1 MQSIVKDIKVQL
13 NILAAKTVSESF
25 DRPNIFYSVGVVV
38 MCDEGCE
45 HGQHREEGALSEAA
59 GIARK

>member
-1 MQSIVKDIKVQL
+1 MQL

-25 DRPNIFYSVGVVV
+25 DRPNIFYSVGLVV

-59 GIARK
+59 GIARR